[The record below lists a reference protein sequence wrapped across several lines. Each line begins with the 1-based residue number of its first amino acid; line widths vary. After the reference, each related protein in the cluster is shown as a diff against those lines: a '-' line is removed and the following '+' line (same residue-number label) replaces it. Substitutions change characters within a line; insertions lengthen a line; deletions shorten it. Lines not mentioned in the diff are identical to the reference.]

1 MIDPAEGKP
10 ARMTVHV
17 RRLYEDPA
25 SRRGRCFLVERLWPR
40 GVRKDEL
47 GDVTWLKDV
56 APSNELRVWFGH
68 DPERW
73 PEFRARYRAELEA
86 VSDALEPLLEAAR
99 QGDTTLLYTARDTER
114 NSAHVL
120 AEVLRER
127 LG

>member
-1 MIDPAEGKP
+1 MA
-10 ARMTVHV
+10 ARS
-17 RRLYEDPA
+17 A
-25 SRRGRCFLVERLWPR
+25 QGRA
-40 GVRKDEL
+40 G
-47 GDVTWLKDV
+47 G
-56 APSNELRVWFGH
+56 
-68 DPERW
+68 
-73 PEFRARYRAELEA
+73 RYRAELEA